1 METTV
6 KANKENA
13 AVVEGRLFSNERKVE
28 IIESENSK
36 MLTSMEK
43 QLELMV
49 AMQASIANN
58 RSPSSAITVRERPRT
73 VMVYERN
80 DRRSRRRRTPNG
92 VIDDSASD
100 ISRRSQNRHPINYES
115 ENTEM
120 DDSATDAPTNPR
132 NSRQLNTPVNLQY
145 EDNLD
150 QA

>member
-1 METTV
+1 M
-6 KANKENA
+6 
-13 AVVEGRLFSNERKVE
+13 VEVRLSSNERKVE

-36 MLTSMEK
+36 MLTNMEK
-43 QLELMV
+43 QLALMG

-58 RSPSSAITVRERPRT
+58 RSPSSATTVRERPRT
-73 VMVYERN
+73 VMVYERS

-100 ISRRSQNRHPINYES
+100 ISRRSQSRHPINYES

-120 DDSATDAPTNPR
+120 DDSATDAPRNSR
-132 NSRQLNTPVNLQY
+132 NSRQLNTPGVNFQY
-145 EDNLD
+145 EDNSD

>member
-1 METTV
+1 MDKQLALLETTV
-6 KANKENA
+6 KTNEEKA
-13 AVVEGRLFSNERKVE
+13 AVVEVRLASNKRKVE

-36 MLTSMEK
+36 MLTNMEK

-92 VIDDSASD
+92 VK
-100 ISRRSQNRHPINYES
+100 
-115 ENTEM
+115 